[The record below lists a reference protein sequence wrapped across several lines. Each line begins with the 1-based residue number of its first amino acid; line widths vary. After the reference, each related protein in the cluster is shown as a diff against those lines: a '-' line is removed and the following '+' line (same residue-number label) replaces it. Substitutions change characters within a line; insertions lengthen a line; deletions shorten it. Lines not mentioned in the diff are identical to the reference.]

1 MKTATTASDVLI
13 VGAGPS
19 GLIAAALLS
28 RWGIRLRIIEANAGP
43 NLQTRA
49 LGVQARS
56 MEIYQQMGLEAEVF
70 ARGLPTKY
78 AAMYT
83 ERGELGRIPMQDIG
97 AGLSAYPYMFIL
109 PQDQNERVL
118 GDDLKRHGLEVDWN
132 TSLKGLENTANGV
145 TVTLETPHGP
155 EVTTFRYVIGADGAR
170 SAVRKALNIEF
181 SGSTD
186 EDHKFFVADLQAEGE
201 LTPGALCLYMSHKY
215 HVLALFPMPGEQRFR
230 LIGMLPDD
238 LVKREDLTFADLQ
251 PKLRE
256 MVGGRLR
263 FNDAS
268 WFSTYSVHHRV
279 AVQFKK
285 GNSFLIGDAAHVHSP
300 VGGQGMNTGLQDA
313 YNLAWKLALVLRE
326 QANERLLETY
336 HDERHPNAM
345 SLINT
350 TDRAFSVLVSGHPL
364 ARFLI
369 DWVVP
374 HLGPI
379 ALKNKRLQKRFFMS
393 FSQTGLNYR
402 KRKLSIGQLGQVK
415 AGDRFPWFTDNGQ
428 DVFQKMTGTR
438 FTLFALGDWS
448 RRKAELEALR
458 SPLLEPIVVSNRDAY
473 TPTGLSD
480 GLYLVRPDGY
490 IGYCAEQLDL
500 EALGAY
506 VLQTLG
512 LKSLES
518 RVTESADR
526 HEHSTPRA
534 QKKPVKQ
541 TSPSSPT
548 SALTASPRAA
558 MKTQRNW
565 QLDVLLLTL
574 FVLVCAPVAT
584 GLPVHEWLS
593 LIFALPVVLH
603 LLWHWNW
610 VLGVF
615 TRTARKLPAATQFSR
630 VWNLLLFVLMVVAS
644 VSGILI
650 SEAALPVFG
659 IHPVRDVFWTLV
671 HRASANLTL
680 IVVGVHLAVHWR
692 WIAQRLFGLFQ
703 RAA

>member
-1 MKTATTASDVLI
+1 MHTTNQVLI

-19 GLIAAALLS
+19 GLMAAALLS
-28 RWGIRLRIIEANAGP
+28 RWGIRPRIIEANAGP

-56 MEIYQQMGLEAEVF
+56 MEIYRQMGLESEVF

-83 ERGELGRIPMQDIG
+83 ERGQLGRIPMQDIG

-109 PQDQNERVL
+109 PQDQNEIVL
-118 GDDLKRHGLEVDWN
+118 GNDLKRYGLEVEWN
-132 TSLKGLENTANGV
+132 TALTGLEQMNNGV
-145 TVTLETPHGP
+145 SVTLETPHGP

-170 SAVRKALNIEF
+170 SAVRKALEIPF
-181 SGSTD
+181 VGSTD
-186 EDHKFFVADLQAEGE
+186 EDHKFFVADLSAEGE

-238 LVKREDLTFADLQ
+238 LVKRENLSFADLQ

-285 GNSFLIGDAAHVHSP
+285 GNSFLVGDAAHVHSP

-313 YNLAWKLALVLRE
+313 YNLAWKLALVLKG
-326 QANERLLETY
+326 QANEGLLETY

-350 TDRAFSVLVSGHPL
+350 TDRAFNVLVSGHPL

-374 HLGPI
+374 RFAPI
-379 ALKNKRLQKRFFMS
+379 ALKNKRMQKRFFMS

-402 KRKLSIGQLGQVK
+402 KRKLSVGQTRGTMR
-415 AGDRFPWFTDNGQ
+415 AGDRFPWFLENGQ
-428 DVFQKMTGTR
+428 DVFEKMTGTQ
-438 FTLFALGDWS
+438 FTLFAVGDWS
-448 RRKAELEALR
+448 SHTPELEGLR
-458 SPLLEPIVVSNRDAY
+458 SPLLEVVPITNATAY
-473 TPTGLSD
+473 LEAGLST

-490 IGYCAEQLDL
+490 IGLSTEDVEEIRTYLS
-500 EALGAY
+500 
-506 VLQTLG
+506 QTIG
-512 LKSLES
+512 
-518 RVTESADR
+518 
-526 HEHSTPRA
+526 
-534 QKKPVKQ
+534 
-541 TSPSSPT
+541 
-548 SALTASPRAA
+548 
-558 MKTQRNW
+558 
-565 QLDVLLLTL
+565 LTL
-574 FVLVCAPVAT
+574 A
-584 GLPVHEWLS
+584 
-593 LIFALPVVLH
+593 
-603 LLWHWNW
+603 
-610 VLGVF
+610 
-615 TRTARKLPAATQFSR
+615 
-630 VWNLLLFVLMVVAS
+630 
-644 VSGILI
+644 
-650 SEAALPVFG
+650 
-659 IHPVRDVFWTLV
+659 
-671 HRASANLTL
+671 
-680 IVVGVHLAVHWR
+680 
-692 WIAQRLFGLFQ
+692 
-703 RAA
+703 